1 MQKERPGFG
10 KPIGSSPVP
19 NTILTTKGDL
29 SHRGL
34 CKCSAR
40 SDFQGDFSLR
50 ALFALPL

>member
-1 MQKERPGFG
+1 MQKERHGFG

-19 NTILTTKGDL
+19 NTILTTKGDF